1 MPARVSVI
9 ITTYNHEA
17 FIADAVQ
24 SVLSQSYADYEL
36 IVVDDGSA
44 DGTLEQLSRFGE
56 TIRLIRQPNQ
66 GVAASRNT
74 GIQHARGELLAFL
87 DGDDVWEP
95 DKLEWQVA
103 AAAAHPASGLIAV
116 DGVQFSG
123 PAVLHQSLLAPWVSG
138 LLSDRRSV
146 TLRCYEQLLR
156 QNPIWTTSQIMVP
169 RHVFDV
175 VGLSDSTF
183 PLSSDWDLYIRI
195 AARYEM
201 TFVGRRL
208 TRWRYLHTSASGP
221 QELRG
226 LRWAADDIA
235 ILRKHLRCALPAYRR
250 LIRGAL
256 RREILTAASTA
267 YYRGLESDRTMARRY
282 LLALLRNNLPSLIP
296 APFLVGLYSPR
307 LVTRFVGKTLRRL
320 RRSSRPCS

>member
-17 FIADAVQ
+17 FIAEAVQ

-44 DGTLEQLSRFGE
+44 DGTLEQISRFGE
-56 TIRLIRQPNQ
+56 TIHLIRQPNQ
-66 GVAASRNT
+66 GIAASRNT

-87 DGDDVWEP
+87 DGDDLWEP
-95 DKLEWQVA
+95 GKLEWQVA
-103 AAAAHPASGLIAV
+103 AATAHPASGLIAV
-116 DGVQFSG
+116 DGVHFSG
-123 PAVLHQSLLAPWVSG
+123 PAVLHQSLLAPWVIG
-138 LLSDRRSV
+138 LLSDRSSV

-169 RHVFDV
+169 RYVFDV

-183 PLSSDWDLYIRI
+183 PVSSDWDLYIRI

-235 ILRKHLRCALPAYRR
+235 ILRKHLRCALPTYHP
-250 LIRGAL
+250 LIRGAI

-267 YYRGLESDRTMARRY
+267 YYRGVESDRTMARRY

-307 LVTRFVGKTLRRL
+307 LVTRIVGKTLRRL
-320 RRSSRPCS
+320 RRSSQPFS